1 MVNPQESRE
10 IFHDFEIW
18 WLVWHW
24 SEQKCWWRRRN
35 DSLNDRLMAAPVM
48 SQPTGL
54 ESRQTTTTAQLLRDV
69 AWQKMKSK
77 CVFRMFAIFC
87 NAIQIVPNT
96 KHVAWKWPF
105 CYTFCQQWKLS
116 LITDTYVKWLGGVS
130 TFRDKIHC
138 LTLCAAHLEPRPSC
152 PQIPCLATISK
163 AKHAAWTRSA
173 PMRLLEARYP
183 SSSSKLNSST
193 PWCLM
198 MFHNVSR
205 VFLGTVIKC
214 CKGCSV
220 ERLSASFTGQ
230 AGFPLSHWT
239 KRQVDQ
245 LKAPRSSVP
254 PIFGAFFLARMKGDA
269 PSMWHILAGRLRDLG
284 RYEGFAPSM

>member
-1 MVNPQESRE
+1 
-10 IFHDFEIW
+10 
-18 WLVWHW
+18 
-24 SEQKCWWRRRN
+24 
-35 DSLNDRLMAAPVM
+35 
-48 SQPTGL
+48 
-54 ESRQTTTTAQLLRDV
+54 
-69 AWQKMKSK
+69 
-77 CVFRMFAIFC
+77 
-87 NAIQIVPNT
+87 
-96 KHVAWKWPF
+96 
-105 CYTFCQQWKLS
+105 
-116 LITDTYVKWLGGVS
+116 LITDTYVKWLAGVW

-138 LTLCAAHLEPRPSC
+138 FTPGVAHLQPRPSC

-254 PIFGAFFLARMKGDA
+254 PIFGAFFFGTWNDWLFLQ
-269 PSMWHILAGRLRDLG
+269 ILQQIWILQILHDTTRNMDIFHEISQVVR
-284 RYEGFAPSM
+284 

>member
-105 CYTFCQQWKLS
+105 CYTFCQQWKFS

-152 PQIPCLATISK
+152 PQIPCLATIST
-163 AKHAAWTRSA
+163 AKRAAWTGST
-173 PMRLLEARYP
+173 PMRVLEARYP
-183 SSSSKLNSST
+183 SSLSKLNIST
-193 PWCLM
+193 WCLM
-198 MFHNVSR
+198 MFRDVPWC
-205 VFLGTVIKC
+205 FMGIPIGTLPRHTYKMFCFVVKVAQLRDFRETF
-214 CKGCSV
+214 S
-220 ERLSASFTGQ
+220 TGQ
-230 AGFPLSHWT
+230 LSGAWFPLLRAYWARSHWT
-239 KRQVDQ
+239 KVE
-245 LKAPRSSVP
+245 LKVRPTEFPDV
-254 PIFGAFFLARMKGDA
+254 
-269 PSMWHILAGRLRDLG
+269 LG
-284 RYEGFAPSM
+284 HW